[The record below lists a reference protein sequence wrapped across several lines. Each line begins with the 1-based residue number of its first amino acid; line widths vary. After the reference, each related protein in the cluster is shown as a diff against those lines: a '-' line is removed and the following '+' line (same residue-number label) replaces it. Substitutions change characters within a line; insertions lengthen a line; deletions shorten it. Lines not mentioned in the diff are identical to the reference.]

1 MHIKKYK
8 RNAVGHILLHN
19 EQSFARS
26 KRENVNNSE
35 TNKNYNFVSGTG
47 IDNLRKVLNCSD
59 VHVSKRKDLNV
70 VCSLVLTAPQNL
82 PISREREFY
91 KYAFEFF
98 NSRWHC
104 PCISAWVHNDE
115 KKKYINS
122 KTNKVV
128 WSRSHVHYTFVPLVY
143 DKQKEKYKVC
153 AKEVV
158 NKKDLQTLHY
168 DFKKY
173 IDKKMNLD
181 LEIINGAT
189 EGVNKT
195 ILELKNTTL
204 KRNIKKLEA
213 LKKRVQ
219 NEIERELCR

>member
-1 MHIKKYK
+1 M
-8 RNAVGHILLHN
+8 
-19 EQSFARS
+19 
-26 KRENVNNSE
+26 
-35 TNKNYNFVSGTG
+35 
-47 IDNLRKVLNCSD
+47 
-59 VHVSKRKDLNV
+59 
-70 VCSLVLTAPQNL
+70 
-82 PISREREFY
+82 
-91 KYAFEFF
+91 
-98 NSRWHC
+98 
-104 PCISAWVHNDE
+104 
-115 KKKYINS
+115 
-122 KTNKVV
+122 
-128 WSRSHVHYTFVPLVY
+128 
-143 DKQKEKYKVC
+143 
-153 AKEVV
+153 KEVV